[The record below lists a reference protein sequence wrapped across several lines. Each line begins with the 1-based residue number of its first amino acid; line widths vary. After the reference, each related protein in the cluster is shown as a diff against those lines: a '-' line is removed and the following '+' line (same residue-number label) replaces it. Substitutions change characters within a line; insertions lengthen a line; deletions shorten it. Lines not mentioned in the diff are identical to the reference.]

1 MASTASANL
10 LLEAMAYGEKS
21 TTWGAITN
29 TNLLMLERAITGVTD
44 YAIAGATTTFT
55 ATDYTL
61 DTWQNASWR
70 FTGVLGADSTVN
82 FPTKD
87 KIYLVE
93 NATTGSFTLTVK
105 VTGGTG
111 VIVPQGTR
119 AILISDGT
127 NMSGIVLQPYAANLS
142 TLGTSNGTLTAYRE
156 TRVAGS
162 ASGTTILDLS
172 SANIFDMTQAV
183 NITTFT
189 FANAPASGYAYSF
202 TLIRRKDATATA
214 RTIAWPASVKWPAAV
229 APILTQTTGAI
240 DVFSFLTV
248 DGGTTW
254 LGYISGLDHR

>member
-1 MASTASANL
+1 MASTSSPNLGAELITYSEKAN
-10 LLEAMAYGEKS
+10 
-21 TTWGAITN
+21 TWGDIVN
-29 TNLLMLERAITGVTD
+29 TSIKILERASTGVTD

-55 ATDYTL
+55 ATDWALNDY
-61 DTWQNASWR
+61 QYASFR

-82 FPTKD
+82 FPTRD
-87 KIYLVE
+87 KLYIVE
-93 NATTGSFTLTVK
+93 NATTGSFSLTVK

-127 NMSGIVLQPYAANLS
+127 NMTGTVLQPYAANLS
-142 TLGTSNGTLTAYRE
+142 TLGSSNGTLTAYRE

-172 SANIFDMTQAV
+172 SANIFDMSQAV

-214 RTIAWPASVKWPAAV
+214 RTIAWPASVKWPSAV

-240 DVFSFLTV
+240 DVFSFLTT